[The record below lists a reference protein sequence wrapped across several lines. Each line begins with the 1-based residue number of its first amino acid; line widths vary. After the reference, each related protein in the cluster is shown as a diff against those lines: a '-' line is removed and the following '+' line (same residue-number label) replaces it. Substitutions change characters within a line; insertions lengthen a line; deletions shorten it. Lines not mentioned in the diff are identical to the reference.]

1 MRNRLTHV
9 APTRLPLHLAQLKL
23 RPAYLLVTM
32 CAVCVAGLGA
42 GGVAGIVVGSLLV
55 IAALIAVLVL

>member
-1 MRNRLTHV
+1 
-9 APTRLPLHLAQLKL
+9 
-23 RPAYLLVTM
+23 M